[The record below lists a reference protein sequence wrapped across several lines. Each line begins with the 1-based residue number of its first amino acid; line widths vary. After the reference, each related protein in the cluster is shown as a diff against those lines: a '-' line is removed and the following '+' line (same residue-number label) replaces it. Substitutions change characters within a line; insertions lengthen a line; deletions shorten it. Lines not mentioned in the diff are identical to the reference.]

1 MPVFQS
7 IIQVLKAGKWIF
19 PLLSGTERDK
29 RGPGMLSRMKLLA
42 LSKTRF
48 AEQHIRV
55 SIAYLF
61 RIKIDSHYLLIKGR
75 RIDQYQPV
83 GGVYKYHPEE
93 IRDLFN
99 KLDVRD
105 DMLMPIDDHSR
116 DDLRIRVPGRHL
128 LAFIDWFNSEKN
140 RETDQQREFYEELVQ
155 PGYLSAAFSTVMPS
169 YRYTVWQ
176 PLTYSPYCQAQE
188 LMVYQVYDLRLTPAQ
203 KAELSQL
210 QLPESDELRW
220 VSEAE
225 IMKLGADQLSQTKPF
240 RIGRHACFLLSSKG

>member
-1 MPVFQS
+1 MPFLGAV
-7 IIQVLKAGKWIF
+7 IQVLKAGKWIF

-29 RGPGMLSRMKLLA
+29 RGPGMFSRIKMLA

-48 AEQHIRV
+48 AGQHIRV
-55 SIAYLF
+55 SIAYLY
-61 RIKIDSHYLLIKGR
+61 RIKVDSRYLLIKGR

-93 IRDLFN
+93 VQDLFN

-105 DMLMPIDDHSR
+105 DKLMPIDDHSR

-140 RETDQQREFYEELVQ
+140 RETDQQREFHEELVQ
-155 PGYLSAAFSTVMPS
+155 PGYLSAAFNTINSR
-169 YRYTVWQ
+169 YLYTVWQ
-176 PLTYSPYCQAQE
+176 PLTYSPYCQSQE
-188 LMVYQVYDLRLTPAQ
+188 LMVYQVYDVRFTPAQ
-203 KAELSQL
+203 QAELRQL

-220 VSEAE
+220 VTEAE
-225 IMKLGADQLSQTKPF
+225 IKQLGADQLSHRNPF
-240 RIGRHACFLLSSKG
+240 RIGRHACFLLSTKG